1 MLITLNQ
8 LKTSLLAFKDWVLA
22 RIPSKT
28 SDLTNDSN
36 FITTA
41 DIPISNDTTLGL
53 AKPVQEYGTISDRNG
68 GIAINSATSSEIRE
82 GRNSFKP
89 IVPYSQHDAVYYGLV
104 KIANDTDRRYSA
116 EDATAIRAMI
126 GSPSTLDI
134 PTKVSDLVDDS
145 GHYTKPS
152 TGIPASD
159 LASGVVPVQDVQI
172 NMGSLLDSNGV
183 ANIPIAG
190 TNILGVVKTASMY
203 GISSLSTGMLEIS
216 PASSA
221 AIKNSSQPRQP
232 ITPTTQ
238 HESVFYGLAK
248 IAGHDEKDSTLAV
261 GTYTDD
267 AKTAIKTMLGV
278 EAPVDVQINGTSIVD
293 NGVAD
298 IPKATYSTLG
308 VIKPN
313 MTYGTGVNDN
323 GELFLSATEDSNI
336 KAGINQ
342 YKPIPATKQHLAVFY
357 GLAKAA
363 GDTTQSAS
371 SNAVGTYTD
380 EAKAAIKTM
389 LGIDTITVDSIP
401 TTEIDTLFA

>member
-8 LKTSLLAFKDWVLA
+8 LKASLVAFKNWVLA

-41 DIPISNDTTLGL
+41 DIPISSDTTLGL

-68 GIAINSATSSEIRE
+68 GIAINSASSSEIRE

-89 IVPYSQHDAVYYGLV
+89 IVPYSQHDAVYYGLI

-126 GSPSTLDI
+126 GAPSTLDI

-172 NMGSLLDSNGV
+172 NLASLLDSNGV
-183 ANIPIAG
+183 AHIPMATYNSAG
-190 TNILGVVKTASMY
+190 VIKVGSGLDIDNGSLYVLKASYNQVKAGAASN
-203 GISSLSTGMLEIS
+203 
-216 PASSA
+216 A
-221 AIKNSSQPRQP
+221 P
-232 ITPTTQ
+232 IVPYNQ
-238 HESVFYGLAK
+238 HQSVFYGLAS
-248 IAGHDEKDSTLAV
+248 ASGDTTQSASSNPV
-261 GTYTDD
+261 GTYTDS
-267 AKTAIKTMLGV
+267 AKTSIKTMLGI
-278 EAPVDVQINGTSIVD
+278 EEPIDVQINGTSIVSE
-293 NGVAD
+293 GVASID
-298 IPKATYSTLG
+298 I
-308 VIKPN
+308 
-313 MTYGTGVNDN
+313 GTGLVLGTNNIIMTDPSTIN
-323 GELFLSATEDSNI
+323 ELKNPTGLAWRKPVGTANINVAT
-336 KAGINQ
+336 
-342 YKPIPATKQHLAVFY
+342 FY

-380 EAKAAIKTM
+380 EAKTAIKTM

>member
-8 LKTSLLAFKDWVLA
+8 LKASLVAFKNWVLA

-41 DIPISNDTTLGL
+41 DIPISSDTTLGL

-68 GIAINSATSSEIRE
+68 GIAINSASSSEIRE

-89 IVPYSQHDAVYYGLV
+89 IVPYSQHDAVYYGLI

-145 GHYTKPS
+145 GHYIKPS

-159 LASGVVPVQDVQI
+159 LASGVVPVQDVRI

-183 ANIPIAG
+183 ANIPIADVNTYG
-190 TNILGVVKTASMY
+190 VIRIGSGLSSDGVYTNIDKASDSQVKA
-203 GISSLSTGMLEIS
+203 GSTSFKPIV
-216 PASSA
+216 P
-221 AIKNSSQPRQP
+221 KN
-232 ITPTTQ
+232 Q
-238 HESVFYGLAK
+238 HLSVFYGLAS
-248 IAGHDEKDSTLAV
+248 ASGDTTQSASSNPV
-261 GTYTDD
+261 GTYTDS
-267 AKTAIKTMLGV
+267 AKTSIKTMLGV
-278 EAPVDVQINGTSIVD
+278 EDPVDVQINGTSIVN
-293 NGVAD
+293 NGVAN
-298 IPKATYSTLG
+298 IPMASNSTPGVVKVMGSILGIQINSGFLG
-308 VIKPN
+308 VVGANSADIKSS
-313 MTYGTGVNDN
+313 
-323 GELFLSATEDSNI
+323 SATT
-336 KAGINQ
+336 AA
-342 YKPIPATKQHLAVFY
+342 PILPIHQHESAFY